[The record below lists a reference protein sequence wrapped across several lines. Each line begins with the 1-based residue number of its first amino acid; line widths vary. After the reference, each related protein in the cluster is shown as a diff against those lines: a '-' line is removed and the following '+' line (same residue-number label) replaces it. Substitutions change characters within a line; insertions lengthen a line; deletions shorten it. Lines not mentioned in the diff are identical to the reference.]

1 MKPHSRGLDELALSR
16 CRVVIDVLDR
26 RGPDD
31 DPARC
36 TVGGIG
42 VRGNLRQGI
51 VEFPHG
57 IQGFARRSFH
67 GPLPASNSLRERR
80 TGLRSGR
87 GLRDVP
93 FLGRR
98 SPYRPRPHRRCHLA
112 LLHRLP
118 GSDLLGC
125 GLRVANSW
133 RAASTGAATAG
144 AFACGAATGGAA
156 CGGYLGR
163 RRLWRRYLGRCHLGR
178 RVFGRRRSGRGV
190 IGCGFRGGTSR
201 AAVSR
206 DVKLCG
212 TEICGANSWGS
223 ESWRMENCGAEGSGA
238 VAACRPSVKGW
249 SAAGSSGASTGPAF
263 AVPRAAAQGRP
274 RWEQFRSK
282 CSQPCCAQEEAAGGS
297 ETSVWA
303 SSGRSTARS
312 KAGTPTAITPPNAI
326 RAAAMT
332 KRRCEYKAHL
342 LQAAPAP
349 RRFRARTTV
358 RGGTMSVWGAGS
370 QRKSKLC
377 LTRRGPWGQGAIRRK
392 LGPRGKTLQPG
403 QSSDSGR
410 PAGVCQTPRST
421 LDWSQQRRM
430 AVDI

>member
-1 MKPHSRGLDELALSR
+1 MKPHSHDGLDELALSR

-36 TVGGIG
+36 TVGGIR
-42 VRGNLRQGI
+42 VRRNLGQGI

-67 GPLPASNSLRERR
+67 GSLPASDSLRERR

-93 FLGRR
+93 FLGGR

-125 GLRVANSW
+125 GFAGRQFLARGFHGRGHRWCLRLWGRYLVAPLLV
-133 RAASTGAATAG
+133 AAA
-144 AFACGAATGGAA
+144 ACGAVTWGAVTWGAVSLAAAVRGAA
-156 CGGYLGR
+156 SLVADS
-163 RRLWRRYLGRCHLGR
+163 W
-178 RVFGRRRSGRGV
+178 
-190 IGCGFRGGTSR
+190 GGTSR

-223 ESWRMENCGAEGSGA
+223 ESWRMENCAADGSGA

-282 CSQPCCAQEEAAGGS
+282 CSQPCCPQEEAAGGS

-303 SSGRSTARS
+303 SSGRSTASS
-312 KAGTPTAITPPNAI
+312 KAGTPTAITLPKAI

-358 RGGTMSVWGAGS
+358 AAGLCPFGGPA
-370 QRKSKLC
+370 
-377 LTRRGPWGQGAIRRK
+377 P
-392 LGPRGKTLQPG
+392 
-403 QSSDSGR
+403 SGNR
-410 PAGVCQTPRST
+410 NCV
-421 LDWSQQRRM
+421 
-430 AVDI
+430 